1 MTFCR
6 RWPLR
11 KSHLHVD
18 STLPMAARA
27 GCVHLKRVVYRLPG
41 AAATI
46 PAGQVGK
53 VCFLCCAAQRDRCA
67 HLLVCP
73 TRVQLRVYR
82 SGATKLVLGDQVFDV
97 RGVVAPHVVTRV
109 AGSHLTSLLLAGHRR
124 CARVPV
130 PGGMYGRGVLS
141 AASWCNAVLYAALPQ
156 AAVADTGSG
165 EFTSLGRVVRRVVV
179 LPEVGGLLSQ
189 WRRARA
195 AGGGET
201 VHGHA

>member
-1 MTFCR
+1 M
-6 RWPLR
+6 
-11 KSHLHVD
+11 
-18 STLPMAARA
+18 
-27 GCVHLKRVVYRLPG
+27 
-41 AAATI
+41 
-46 PAGQVGK
+46 
-53 VCFLCCAAQRDRCA
+53 
-67 HLLVCP
+67 
-73 TRVQLRVYR
+73 QLRVYR

-97 RGVVAPHVVTRV
+97 RGVVGPRV
-109 AGSHLTSLLLAGHRR
+109 AGSLLTSLLLAGHRR
-124 CARVPV
+124 CARVPI

-141 AASWCNAVLYAALPQ
+141 AASWCNAVPCAALSQ

-201 VHGHA
+201 AHGHA